1 MKIEVFYI
9 DGCPNR
15 QPTVERV
22 KELLHEFGFR
32 ENVLEVPVTEATAA
46 IAVRFLGSPTIHVNG
61 VDIEPTARTSCQF
74 GVMCRMY
81 LDGSKQD
88 GVPSAALIRRAL
100 LEAQSGAHRFATL
113 E

>member
-1 MKIEVFYI
+1 VKIEVFYI
-9 DGCPNR
+9 DGCPHR

-32 ENVLEVPVTEATAA
+32 GNVLEIPVTEATSA

-61 VDIEPTARTSCQF
+61 VDIEPSIRTSGQF

-81 LDGSKQD
+81 LDGSKQE
-88 GVPSAALIRRAL
+88 GVPSVALIRRAL

-113 E
+113 K